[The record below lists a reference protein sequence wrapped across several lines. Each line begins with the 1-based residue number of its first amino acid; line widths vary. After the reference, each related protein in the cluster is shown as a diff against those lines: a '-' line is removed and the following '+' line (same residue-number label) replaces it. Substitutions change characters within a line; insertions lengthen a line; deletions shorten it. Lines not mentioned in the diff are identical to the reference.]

1 MRNRH
6 VISILAIATVTAVVL
21 LGGCA
26 SKQPDQPMAGQ
37 KVGSFM
43 DDSYLT
49 SAVKTKL
56 LGDTGLK
63 AFDVHVVTR
72 KRVVTLSG
80 TLPNEALRDEAISV
94 AKSVGGVVKVISEI
108 EVKPQP

>member
-1 MRNRH
+1 MRIGLKFS
-6 VISILAIATVTAVVL
+6 VLVFIGLGIISV

-26 SKQPDQPMAGQ
+26 SHQPEQPMAGQ

-63 AFDVHVVTR
+63 AFDVHVVTQN
-72 KRVVTLSG
+72 RVVTLSG
-80 TLPNEALRDEAISV
+80 TLPSEALRDEAIRV
-94 AKSVGGVVKVISEI
+94 AKSVGGVVKVVSEI

>member
-1 MRNRH
+1 MRIRYRIG
-6 VISILAIATVTAVVL
+6 VLIVAVLGVLTL

-80 TLPNEALRDEAISV
+80 TLPNAALRDEAISV
-94 AKSVGGVVKVISEI
+94 AKSVGGVVNVISEI